1 MLVHDYLTQ
10 TACRLPAKEALVCGA
25 ARMQY
30 QEIDRLA
37 AGFKGYLLTRGLRRG
52 DRVMVFLENSPEAV
66 IAIFGILSA
75 GGCIV
80 VTNPATQVER
90 LTVIL
95 KSCEARFIVTTA
107 DRLPLVSGAEQ
118 ATGLTPERIVV
129 DPLAPSGPAGAGLPD
144 FWRTCRETPP
154 GPPVQMTDLDLAAI
168 IYTSG
173 STGKPK
179 GVTHLH
185 GNIDA
190 GVNSVAEYLSNTE
203 DDVILC
209 VLPLSSSYGLLQLLV
224 TYKTGARLV
233 LEKGFGYPF
242 EIVKKFREER
252 VTGFAGAPT
261 VYALLLKLRDVTP
274 EDVASLRYLTNAA
287 AAMPA
292 TFVPRL
298 RAMFPTTRI
307 FLMHGL
313 TECLRT
319 TYLPPDEVETR
330 TTSVGR
336 GMPNIDL
343 WIGESDGTPLPP
355 GEVGEMFMRG
365 PSLMQGYWNDPEA
378 TAAALLPGRYP
389 WERIL
394 RTRDLFTMDK
404 DGYFYFVAR
413 NDELIKCKGEKVSPV
428 EVEDVIYKIDGVL
441 ENRVI
446 GIPDPVFGQAI
457 CAEIVLREGVTLTA
471 QDVKA
476 HCRQHLEDFKVPQKV
491 SFVAQLPKTQGGK
504 IKRSAGS

>member
-10 TACRLPAKEALVCGA
+10 TACRLPDKEALVCGA
-25 ARMQY
+25 TRLQY

-37 AGFKGYLLTRGLRRG
+37 AGFRGYLLSRGLRRG

-66 IAIFGILSA
+66 IAIFGILGA

-90 LTVIL
+90 LSVIL
-95 KSCEARFIVTTA
+95 ASCGARFIVTTA
-107 DRLPLVSGAEQ
+107 DRLPLVEGAGH
-118 ATGLTPERIVV
+118 ATGLAHERIVV
-129 DPLAPSGPAGAGLPD
+129 DPPAGAAAQD
-144 FWRTCRETPP
+144 FWRACRESPA
-154 GPPVQMTDLDLAAI
+154 GAPVQMTDLDLAAI

-185 GNIDA
+185 GSLDA
-190 GVNSVAEYLSNTE
+190 GVNSVAEYLSNRE

-224 TYKTGARLV
+224 TCKTGGRLV
-233 LEKGFGYPF
+233 LEKGFGYPY
-242 EIVKKFREER
+242 EIVRKFKEEQ

-274 EDVASLRYLTNAA
+274 ADVASLRYITNAA
-287 AAMPA
+287 AALPA
-292 TFVPRL
+292 AFVPRL
-298 RAMFPTTRI
+298 RAMFPSTRI

-319 TYLPPDEVETR
+319 TYLPPEEVETR

-343 WIGESDGTPLPP
+343 WIGEPDGTPLPP
-355 GEVGEMFMRG
+355 GEVGEMFVRG
-365 PSLMQGYWNDPEA
+365 PSLMQGYWNDSEA
-378 TAAALLPGRYP
+378 TAVALVPGRYP

-413 NDELIKCKGEKVSPV
+413 SDELIKCKGEKVSPV

-457 CAEIVLREGVTLTA
+457 CAEIVLREGAAVTV
-471 QDVKA
+471 QEVKA
-476 HCRQHLEDFKVPQKV
+476 HCRLHLEDFKVPQKV

-504 IKRSAGS
+504 IKRSVGS